1 MPPIFELFT
10 MFSLK
15 KDIFIVAALIFGLLV
30 MVSKNIEYYRYY
42 LKSKGLSYEKN
53 SKKRF
58 KKFLY
63 ISLLLAVPTIVVWM
77 YAIVSTNTL
86 YKEVK
91 NNNITTETLF
101 SSYHV
106 AEINKTN
113 EFEST
118 ATYDKDGNKKSES
131 PAVLYEVVLIKDKK
145 NKTTGLK
152 GSVIMNVTKINKDSF
167 DVLLPNGQV
176 TSVKEKEA
184 KEIFKTLKKINTK
197 EREK

>member
-10 MFSLK
+10 MLSLK

-42 LKSKGLSYEKN
+42 LKSKGLSYEKI

-106 AEINKTN
+106 AEINETN

-145 NKTTGLK
+145 NKNAGLK
-152 GSVIMNVTKINKDSF
+152 GSVVINVTKVNKNSF
-167 DVLLPNGQV
+167 DVLITYDQV
-176 TSVKEKEA
+176 VTIKKEDAEQIFNTLNKIKA
-184 KEIFKTLKKINTK
+184 KESEN
-197 EREK
+197 

>member
-10 MFSLK
+10 IFNLK
-15 KDIFIVAALIFGLLV
+15 KNIFIVAALIFGLLV

-42 LKSKGLSYEKN
+42 LKSKGLSYEKI

-91 NNNITTETLF
+91 HYFLVITLQ
-101 SSYHV
+101 
-106 AEINKTN
+106 K
-113 EFEST
+113 
-118 ATYDKDGNKKSES
+118 
-131 PAVLYEVVLIKDKK
+131 LIKQMNLSQLQLMTKMVIK
-145 NKTTGLK
+145 NRNHQRFYMKL
-152 GSVIMNVTKINKDSF
+152 F
-167 DVLLPNGQV
+167 
-176 TSVKEKEA
+176 
-184 KEIFKTLKKINTK
+184 
-197 EREK
+197 

>member
-1 MPPIFELFT
+1 M
-10 MFSLK
+10 K
-15 KDIFIVAALIFGLLV
+15 KIQ
-30 MVSKNIEYYRYY
+30 
-42 LKSKGLSYEKN
+42 
-53 SKKRF
+53 KRDL

-106 AEINKTN
+106 AEINETN

-145 NKTTGLK
+145 NKNAGLK
-152 GSVIMNVTKINKDSF
+152 GSVVINVTKVNKNSF
-167 DVLLPNGQV
+167 DVLITYDQV
-176 TSVKEKEA
+176 VTIKKEDAPEVFNA
-184 KEIFKTLKKINTK
+184 LNKIKSDEHYGEVMKMIRT
-197 EREK
+197 REVTEEK